1 MHTTEQIIQI
11 AGAPD
16 YIVNKRQLSSMSGSM
31 KITYHQVNKCDIDS
45 FFTKNHSSL
54 LLAIKKTKIKY
65 KQATEWECEE
75 LLSATYLHLIDNM
88 DKMKEEKHIES
99 FFMRYMSNQIKW
111 SNSKINQMYEDNRQ
125 IPFNYEFDVI
135 DDESDFNHKIIL
147 EKDYNNKKAILFDF
161 YSQLPTKQ
169 EKILF
174 EVIFKKGIKTVKALS
189 LHFGINKNYVQNMKK
204 KLFDDL
210 KVYIN
215 NIDEKQY
222 K

>member
-1 MHTTEQIIQI
+1 MPGLTKTT
-11 AGAPD
+11 
-16 YIVNKRQLSSMSGSM
+16 R
-31 KITYHQVNKCDIDS
+31 HQVNKIEIDS
-45 FFTKNHSSL
+45 FFSKNYKAL

-88 DKMKEEKHIES
+88 DKMTEEKHIES
-99 FFMRYMSNQIKW
+99 FFMKYMSNQIKW
-111 SNSKINQMYEDNRQ
+111 SNSKINLMYEDARQ

-135 DDESDFNHKIIL
+135 DDEEDFNHKILL

-189 LHFGINKNYVQNMKK
+189 QHFGINRNYCQNMKK

-210 KVYIN
+210 KEYIN
-215 NIDEKQY
+215 NID
-222 K
+222 